1 VGALT
6 YVGRNPDSD
15 GIVVPKGY
23 ADTQRSTTALTTAAV
38 NAQVAS
44 AVALLTNQSYVD
56 IQDAG
61 LAKKADV
68 TAADT
73 AYVSNTVLN
82 AANGVAGLDSSGS
95 LFTAQLPTG
104 MLTDRVMKSYSM
116 APLVTFEAVG
126 TPGYAWSTTG
136 TTKAVTGTHN
146 AAGGANN
153 VVLCYVNSAPSGS
166 SLGTPGASV
175 SYGGTAMHQWGSP
188 VITVVSGVTRYQ
200 SVFYLF
206 NPPSGAK
213 SVVTTMTT
221 ASSATWSIT
230 AQTVSYLNVA
240 SVGTLATNVSSAG
253 STTATL
259 SSVPCPSQGLV
270 SAMVAVSVGS
280 GTGKITTFNQ
290 TSRFDNNATAST
302 GLWTIVGEGAGAA
315 TISFASTLGLSEGW
329 AVLGVPLVAS
339 TSVDT
344 AIGTLNFSGSWTAT
358 GSSTQ
363 NLASYVIPDPGYPW
377 RPWPMAWVMG
387 ASSGATQPAARTLGT
402 GSYGLLTVVSAGA
415 SPSVYGL
422 GICTGSFYPNLYPVL
437 PAGIVGQTPATIPP
451 VIGGLELDLV
461 GQLWSGS
468 TYSFYSTALV
478 FTMLV
483 VPAI

>member
-6 YVGRNPDSD
+6 YVGRSPDSD

-44 AVALLTNQSYVD
+44 AAALLTNQSYVD

-61 LAKKADV
+61 LAKKAAV

-95 LFTAQLPTG
+95 LLTAQLPTG

-116 APLVTFEAVG
+116 APPVTFEAVG

-136 TTKAVTGTHN
+136 TTKVVTGTHN

-153 VVLCYVNSAPSGS
+153 VVLCYVDSLPNGS
-166 SLGTPGASV
+166 SLGTPNATV
-175 SYGGTAMHQWGSP
+175 SYGGTAMTRLGSP
-188 VITVVSGVTRYQ
+188 VINPVSGATGY
-200 SVFYLF
+200 SAVFYLF
-206 NPPSGAK
+206 NPPAGAK

-221 ASSATWSIT
+221 AASATWFATVNTVSYTHVDSLGSLLTNANSSGSSATAT
-230 AQTVSYLNVA
+230 LANVSCPVGGLV
-240 SVGTLATNVSSAG
+240 SVGVGTSSG
-253 STTATL
+253 TGTFQITSFNQTTRFNNNTA
-259 SSVPCPSQGLV
+259 SQGLYFL
-270 SAMVAVSVGS
+270 
-280 GTGKITTFNQ
+280 I
-290 TSRFDNNATAST
+290 
-302 GLWTIVGEGAGAA
+302 GEGAANPTVSFSATLAA
-315 TISFASTLGLSEGW
+315 NEGW
-329 AVLGVPLVAS
+329 AVLGVALTPS

-437 PAGIVGQTPATIPP
+437 PAGVVGQTPATIPP

-468 TYSFYSTALV
+468 TYTFYSTALA